1 MKRQKMIMI
10 SRRDVM
16 YLLGGGASTALF
28 SNYALAKPNLALKRI
43 KEISK
48 NNVEEIDL
56 FLDVPEIAENGNQVK
71 VSFDIDSPMTNNDFV
86 KTVYL
91 LADGNPAPNVA
102 KFSFST
108 DMGACAATTR
118 MRLSKTQN
126 VYLLAEYNNG
136 KFAPEQVCIV
146 FSIVHCYNQYFRIFS
161 HRRFQVIN
169 GIYCGSRPC

>member
-1 MKRQKMIMI
+1 MKQIKMQII
-10 SRRDVM
+10 SRRNILL
-16 YLLGGGASTALF
+16 LLGGAAGSLLF
-28 SNYALAKPNLALKRI
+28 SNYALAKPNLALNKI

-48 NNVEEIDL
+48 NTKVEETDL

-71 VSFDIDSPMTNNDFV
+71 VSFDIDSPMTQDDYV
-86 KTVYL
+86 KTVYI

-108 DMGACAATTR
+108 EMGACSATTR

-136 KFAPEQVCIV
+136 NFAMTKSKVKVTI
-146 FSIVHCYNQYFRIFS
+146 
-161 HRRFQVIN
+161 
-169 GIYCGSRPC
+169 GGCGG

>member
-1 MKRQKMIMI
+1 MKQIKMQII
-10 SRRDVM
+10 SRRNILL
-16 YLLGGGASTALF
+16 LLGGAAGSLLF
-28 SNYALAKPNLALKRI
+28 SNYALAKPNLALNKI

-48 NNVEEIDL
+48 NTKVEETDL

-71 VSFDIDSPMTNNDFV
+71 VSFDIDSPMTQDDYV
-86 KTVYL
+86 KTVYI

-108 DMGACAATTR
+108 DMGACSATTR

-136 KFAPEQVCIV
+136 NFAMTKSKVKVTI
-146 FSIVHCYNQYFRIFS
+146 
-161 HRRFQVIN
+161 
-169 GIYCGSRPC
+169 GGCGG